1 MSRKN
6 KPRAPLERF
15 VDSTGVRIT
24 KCCASCQFRQ
34 YHTYETRLCK
44 RGYGVVYPSDP
55 PCSQYQPR
63 CIVSNKAAIGQGK
76 VKRKAYL
83 DFFANNYLRVY
94 TLGDAEDVY
103 QRLREEFEEKTN
115 LSVYHNI

>member
-1 MSRKN
+1 
-6 KPRAPLERF
+6 L
-15 VDSTGVRIT
+15 
-24 KCCASCQFRQ
+24 
-34 YHTYETRLCK
+34 
-44 RGYGVVYPSDP
+44 
-55 PCSQYQPR
+55 
-63 CIVSNKAAIGQGK
+63 QGK

-103 QRLREEFEEKTN
+103 QRLREEFESRTQ